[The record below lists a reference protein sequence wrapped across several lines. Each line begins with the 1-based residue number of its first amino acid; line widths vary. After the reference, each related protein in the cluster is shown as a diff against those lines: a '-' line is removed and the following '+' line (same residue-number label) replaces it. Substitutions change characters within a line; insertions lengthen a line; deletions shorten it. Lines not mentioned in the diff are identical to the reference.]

1 MAKKGDVMSNNQIK
15 ICTARMAEKDKA
27 SAELFA
33 QMMREASALNIRAT
47 AMRKGAWAMYREV
60 TGLTKRPLYGKEK
73 ASHAD

>member
-1 MAKKGDVMSNNQIK
+1 MTTKQIQTC
-15 ICTARMAEKDKA
+15 ITRMAVKDKA

-33 QMMREASALNIRAT
+33 QMMAEATALNIRAT

-73 ASHAD
+73 ATHAD

>member
-1 MAKKGDVMSNNQIK
+1 MSNHQIP
-15 ICTARMAEKDKA
+15 ICTKRMAEQDKA

-33 QMMREASALNIRAT
+33 QMMAEATALNVRAT
-47 AMRKGAWAMYREV
+47 AMRKGAWALYREV

>member
-1 MAKKGDVMSNNQIK
+1 MSTHQIK
-15 ICTARMAEKDKA
+15 TCTARMAEKDKA

-33 QMMREASALNIRAT
+33 QMMQEAAALSIRAT

-60 TGLTKRPLYGKEK
+60 TGLAKRPLYGKEK